1 MDFAKLNPWNWFKR
15 EDDHDRSLSVKRDS
29 SAPVPRQPNP
39 VENLHT
45 QIDRLFDDV
54 FRGLGLPG
62 ILHDGGLPSLGPSD
76 RDALFKPSVDISG
89 SEKEYIIS
97 AELPG
102 VEEKDISL
110 ELKGDALI
118 IKAEK
123 QREEKTEDKGYYR
136 VERSYGSFQRVLVVP
151 EDADSDGI
159 KANYKKGVLTVT
171 LPRKKVVESAT
182 TKKIAIE

>member
-1 MDFAKLNPWNWFKR
+1 MDFAKLNPWNWFKK
-15 EDDHDRSLSVKRDS
+15 EDAQEQNLAVKREAS
-29 SAPVPRQPNP
+29 PQPALQDPLANF
-39 VENLHT
+39 HS

-54 FRGLGLPG
+54 FRGFGLPN
-62 ILHDGGLPSLGPSD
+62 LRRDWPMPSFGGVDSSV
-76 RDALFKPSVDISG
+76 FKPRVDISG
-89 SEKEYIIS
+89 SDKEYVIS

-110 ELKGDALI
+110 ELKGDALV

-123 QREEKTEDKGYYR
+123 QREEKTEGKGYYR
-136 VERSYGSFQRVLVVP
+136 VERSYGSFQRVLAVP

-159 KANYKKGVLTVT
+159 KASYKKGVLTVT
-171 LPRKKVVESAT
+171 LPRKQMVESAT